1 MEHRNKF
8 QEMLNNVNT
17 STANGRFFVRMLTVL
32 SQLEIEIVSERT
44 KFGLNSAIKSGHLPG
59 VVPLEYKKDG
69 NKKTII
75 DEATRHIIERIFNL
89 YLEGNSYQ
97 QISNIFNKEKTDENT
112 TKIKIYYFVLNVVLK
127 WKKRKK
133 SLVNCFKLII
143 HILKNIKERGC
154 CNAKL
159 DLQ

>member
-69 NKKTII
+69 LITGVGAN
-75 DEATRHIIERIFNL
+75 F
-89 YLEGNSYQ
+89 
-97 QISNIFNKEKTDENT
+97 
-112 TKIKIYYFVLNVVLK
+112 
-127 WKKRKK
+127 
-133 SLVNCFKLII
+133 FKLAGSVLLYGII
-143 HILKNIKERGC
+143 SSFFLCLIKVVFYG
-154 CNAKL
+154 
-159 DLQ
+159 